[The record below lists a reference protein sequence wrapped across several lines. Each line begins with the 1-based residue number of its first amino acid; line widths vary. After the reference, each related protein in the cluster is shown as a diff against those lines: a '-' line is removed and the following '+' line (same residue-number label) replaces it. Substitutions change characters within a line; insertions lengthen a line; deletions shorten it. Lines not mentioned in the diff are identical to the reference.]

1 MRVDII
7 EPDEL
12 PQFYPSCAQ
21 IEVQSEA
28 TGELPKGVKIPEDW
42 QKSSEGVYTWIRL
55 SNPD

>member
-55 SNPD
+55 